1 MAVVQ
6 VKTFILSTSPH
17 PMAQADLDALS
28 VTVNAYLAGITAAN
42 VLDVKGEFAPGGK
55 NDIRSTYSVLVT
67 FLG

>member
-1 MAVVQ
+1 
-6 VKTFILSTSPH
+6 
-17 PMAQADLDALS
+17 MAQADLDALS